1 MDLHTLLYLASAALI
16 LVGVAGVVLPA
27 LPGVP
32 LVFAGM
38 LLAAWAD
45 HFTLI
50 PVWVIVVLAVLTAFA
65 LAIDIVATMLG
76 AKRVGA
82 SRLAIVGAALGTI
95 VGLFFSIP
103 GLLLGPF
110 IGALAGE
117 WLHGR
122 DMQHATRVGI
132 GTWTGMI
139 IGAVFKLMLTCVMLG
154 VFVLSI
160 VMHRL

>member
-1 MDLHTLLYLASAALI
+1 MDLHLLAWIASAALI
-16 LVGVAGVVLPA
+16 LLGIAGTALL

-45 HFTLI
+45 DFRMIH
-50 PVWVIVVLAVLTAFA
+50 VWVVVVLGICTLLA
-65 LAIDIVATMLG
+65 LAIDVVASLLG

-82 SRLAIVGAALGTI
+82 SRLAIGGAAVGTI
-95 VGLFFSIP
+95 VGLFFGIP

-110 IGALAGE
+110 LGAIAGE
-117 WLHGR
+117 LMHSR
-122 DMQHATRVGI
+122 DLQHASRVGV

-139 IGAVFKLMLTCVMLG
+139 VGMLFKLMLVFVMLG
-154 VFVLSI
+154 VFLFAI
-160 VMHRL
+160 AFH

>member
-1 MDLHTLLYLASAALI
+1 MDQHTLLYFASAALI
-16 LVGVAGVVLPA
+16 LIGVVGVALPA

-38 LLAAWAD
+38 LLAAWTD
-45 HFTLI
+45 GFKLI
-50 PVWVIVVLAVLTAFA
+50 PVWVIALLAVLTALA
-65 LAIDIVATMLG
+65 LAIDFVASVFG

-82 SRLAIVGAALGTI
+82 SKLAILGAALGTI

-110 IGALAGE
+110 VGALGGE
-117 WLHGR
+117 WLHSR
-122 DMQHATRVGI
+122 DVHHATRVGF
-132 GTWTGMI
+132 GTWAGMI
-139 IGAVFKLMLTCVMLG
+139 VGAVFKLMLTFVMLG

-160 VMHRL
+160 VMH